1 MQTLTLPIIS
11 EQEFQLRKCFMQY
24 RHHFQFVAEQ
34 LLTLTLEQA
43 DASYDLKLTM
53 LLKNTTII
61 AYCHQST
68 LANWLSDALDSA
80 DFSYL
85 PLELQ
90 LSLLK
95 EHGKFFPA
103 IQWLNI
109 ESLHMTE
116 TQLGIK
122 AHFNMAG
129 KTLSLWFPQI
139 EAIQRLL
146 PKRRS
151 AEKYPLAVSLS
162 LCLLPIY
169 LTINTLNTL
178 EIGDILLQPH
188 YAQKQLQQ
196 LAYIEHLP
204 WAWVSL
210 SSHQLELINMYSET
224 DNLANQSLTNL
235 DEIQIPIRFEVGR
248 QYIELQALTHLS
260 EGSLIDLAVPVNG
273 DVRIIANQQPLGK
286 GQLVEIQGRLG
297 IKVVELFTK
306 KTEPLFAE
314 SEELRPLTNPS
325 DENGELS
332 A

>member
-1 MQTLTLPIIS
+1 MQTPIFPVIS

-24 RHHFQFVAEQ
+24 RHHFQFAEQ

-43 DASYDLKLTM
+43 DTNYNLKLTI
-53 LLKNTTII
+53 LVKNTTII
-61 AYCHQST
+61 AYCHQSM
-68 LANWLSDALDSA
+68 LVNWLSDALDSA

-95 EHGKFFPA
+95 EHGKFFPSL
-103 IQWLNI
+103 QWLNI
-109 ESLHMTE
+109 ESLHITE
-116 TQLGIK
+116 ATLGIK
-122 AHFNMAG
+122 GHFTMEA
-129 KTLSLWFPQI
+129 KTLLLWFPQI

-146 PKRRS
+146 PKRRI
-151 AEKYPLAVSLS
+151 AEKYPIDVTLS
-162 LCLLPIY
+162 ICMVPIY
-169 LTINTLNTL
+169 LTIKALKQL

-188 YAQKQLQQ
+188 YLKKHQQQ

-235 DEIQIPIRFEVGR
+235 EEIQIPIRFEVGR
-248 QYIELQALTHLS
+248 QYIELQTLTHLS

-297 IKVVELFTK
+297 IKVVELFAK
-306 KTEPLFAE
+306 KSEPLFE
-314 SEELRPLTNPS
+314 DSEKNSPLSNST
-325 DENGELS
+325 DKNGELS
-332 A
+332 S

>member
-1 MQTLTLPIIS
+1 MRTPTLPTIS
-11 EQEFQLRKCFMQY
+11 EHEFQLRKCFMQY
-24 RHHFQFVAEQ
+24 RHHFQFAEQ

-43 DASYDLKLTM
+43 DANYNLKLTI
-53 LLKNTTII
+53 LLKNTTVI
-61 AYCHQST
+61 AYCNQSLLT
-68 LANWLSDALDSA
+68 NWLSEALDSA

-95 EHGKFFPA
+95 EHGKFFPSL
-103 IQWLNI
+103 QWLNI
-109 ESLHMTE
+109 ESLHINE
-116 TQLGIK
+116 AKLGIK
-122 AHFNMAG
+122 GHFNMAG
-129 KTLSLWFPQI
+129 KSLSLWFPQI

-146 PKRRS
+146 PKRRK
-151 AEKYPLAVSLS
+151 AEKYPLVVSLS
-162 LCLLPIY
+162 ICMVPIY

-188 YAQKQLQQ
+188 YLKRQQQQ

-210 SSHQLELINMYSET
+210 SSHQLELINMYFET

-235 DEIQIPIRFEVGR
+235 EEIQIPIRFEVGR

-297 IKVVELFTK
+297 IKVVELFAK
-306 KTEPLFAE
+306 KTEPLFAQ
-314 SEELRPLTNPS
+314 SEELSPLTNPS
-325 DENGELS
+325 DENEELS
-332 A
+332 S

>member
-11 EQEFQLRKCFMQY
+11 EHEFQLRKCFMRY
-24 RHHFQFVAEQ
+24 RHHFQFAEQ

-43 DASYDLKLTM
+43 DASYNLKLTI
-53 LLKNTTII
+53 LLKNSTII
-61 AYCHQST
+61 AYCHQSV

-95 EHGKFFPA
+95 EHGKFFPSL
-103 IQWLNI
+103 QWLNI
-109 ESLHMTE
+109 ESVHITE
-116 TQLGIK
+116 AKLGIK
-122 AHFNMAG
+122 CHFNMAG

-139 EAIQRLL
+139 ETIQQLL

-151 AEKYPLAVSLS
+151 AEKYPIAVSLS
-162 LCLLPIY
+162 ICMVPIY
-169 LTINTLNTL
+169 LTIKTLNTL

-188 YAQKQLQQ
+188 YLKKHQQQ

-204 WAWVSL
+204 WAWVSV

-224 DNLANQSLTNL
+224 DNSVNPSLTNL
-235 DEIQIPIRFEVGR
+235 EEVQIPIRFEVGR

-260 EGSLIDLAVPVNG
+260 QGSLIDLAVPVDG

-297 IKVVELFTK
+297 IKVVELFAK
-306 KTEPLFAE
+306 KPESIFEE
-314 SEELRPLTNPS
+314 SEELNPLTNS
-325 DENGELS
+325 TDENGELS
-332 A
+332 P